1 MDFRSLFF
9 WRKPPI
15 SDLGALA
22 DFIDERAAFVV
33 QKGIYEYSR
42 ARAGHYAKVLFS
54 EQEFKLALE
63 QSRWAAYPLG
73 LAMVSEVAAGV
84 LAQPAEG
91 DRTRLLKGLNELVL
105 SVFDRYPLPAP
116 FTFQVWSEA
125 RSELARRLQSVGL
138 HPTKRAKDIPAPY
151 ARIYWDLMPIAKE
164 ARTADFP
171 TTHNYLKVTL
181 CNVHDQ
187 LTDRA
192 DISKLVSALAEGSA
206 QSAVATAS

>member
-1 MDFRSLFF
+1 MRFSDLFF

-15 SDLGALA
+15 ADLRMLA
-22 DFIDERAAFVV
+22 EFIDEQAAFVV

-54 EQEFKLALE
+54 EQEFRLALD

-73 LAMVSEVAAGV
+73 LAMVGEVAAGV
-84 LAQPAEG
+84 LAQPTEG
-91 DRTRLLKGLNELVL
+91 NRARVIEELNGLVL
-105 SVFDRYPLPAP
+105 SVFDRYPVPAP
-116 FTFQVWSEA
+116 FTSEAWSEA
-125 RSELARRLQSVGL
+125 RAELARRLQSIGL
-138 HPTKRAKDIPAPY
+138 HPAKRAKDIPAPY

-164 ARTADFP
+164 ARSADFP

-192 DISKLVSALAEGSA
+192 DITRLVSALAGGTAKST
-206 QSAVATAS
+206 VATVS